1 MSALIPYLIDLL
13 IGRLG
18 GGGGGG
24 GGGSGRTP
32 KPPPDPEDR
41 YQKDA
46 ARQLMKMADDDPSRG
61 MSRGA
66 AADPDDDLPNNKYF
80 NRIRNL

>member
-24 GGGSGRTP
+24 GGGGAPRAP
-32 KPPPDPEDR
+32 KPPPDPQEK
-41 YQKDA
+41 YEKDA
-46 ARQLMKMADDDPSRG
+46 ARALMGMADDKPMVNAQKPPDPFDG
-61 MSRGA
+61 
-66 AADPDDDLPNNKYF
+66 LPNNKYF
-80 NRIRNL
+80 NRIRDL